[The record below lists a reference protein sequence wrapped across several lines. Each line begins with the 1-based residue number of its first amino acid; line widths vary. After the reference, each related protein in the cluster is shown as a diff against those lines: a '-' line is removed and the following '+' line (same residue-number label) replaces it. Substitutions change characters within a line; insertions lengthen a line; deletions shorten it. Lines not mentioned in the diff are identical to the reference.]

1 MDTIK
6 LVDLKRQY
14 AALRHDILPAI
25 ESVLEN
31 MQLYLGPQTRAFE
44 QEWAT
49 YTGARYAIG
58 VDNGTDALLLTM
70 RAYDIGPGDE
80 VITPA
85 NTFVAVVEAIMA
97 TGATPVFV
105 DCDPAT
111 YQIDVAAAAAAITT
125 RTRAIVPAHLYGFA
139 ADIDALCAV
148 AHPRGILVIEDA
160 SQAQGLHYRE
170 RNAGALADSAAFSL
184 YYTKNLGA
192 YGEAGIVTTSDAAIA
207 DRLRMLRQHGATAQD
222 RYTTR
227 IPGYNSRLDE
237 IQAAIL
243 RVKLCHLD
251 VWNARRRA
259 IAMQYDELLGDIVA
273 APMPPAECDPVYYV
287 YVVRLAE
294 RARIQQELREH
305 GIETG
310 IHYPVPLHLQPICA
324 HLGYRS
330 GRFPVAEAYADTI
343 LSLPMFAELADAEI
357 ERVATTVRAAVCQ
370 PSGAIR

>member
-1 MDTIK
+1 MNTIK

-25 ESVLEN
+25 ESVLES

-44 QEWAT
+44 QEWAA

-85 NTFVAVVEAIMA
+85 NTFIAVVEAIMA

-111 YQIDVAAAAAAITT
+111 YQIDVAATAAAITSH
-125 RTRAIVPAHLYGFA
+125 TRAIVPVHLYGFA
-139 ADIDALCAV
+139 ANIDALSAI
-148 AHPRGILVIEDA
+148 ARPRGILVIEDA
-160 SQAQGLHYRE
+160 SQAQGMHYQGRK
-170 RNAGALADSAAFSL
+170 AGSLADGAAFSL

-192 YGEAGIVTTSDAAIA
+192 YGEAGIVTTNDTAIA
-207 DRLRMLRQHGATAQD
+207 ERIQMLRQHGATVQD

-243 RVKLCHLD
+243 RVKLRHLD
-251 VWNARRRA
+251 MWNARRRD
-259 IAMQYDELLGDIVA
+259 IAMQYDQLLGDIAVT
-273 APMPPAECDPVYYV
+273 PTPPAKCDPVYYV
-287 YVVRLAE
+287 YVIRVEE
-294 RARIQQELREH
+294 RARVQRELREQ

-324 HLGYRS
+324 HLGYRP
-330 GRFPVAEAYADTI
+330 GQFPVTEAYAETI

-357 ERVATTVRAAVCQ
+357 EHVAKIVRASVCQ
-370 PSGAIR
+370 PSGAIH